1 MKPIRFSLAQIEAF
15 ASVCEC
21 GTLTHAAKKLKK
33 DRTTISE
40 LVDYLELDL
49 GYALFDRSTRP
60 LSLTDAGKLL
70 YRQARLFLHEAQ
82 AFGQIAEHIPQ
93 QLSTQLTLCYDAF
106 TPRDFLLRLADKLH
120 GQQIHLNLIATE
132 RANAEQMLE
141 KGEAD
146 IGLFQA
152 MNRSINE
159 RFQWKAIGGISLAV
173 YAKVGFF
180 HVKPVSLL
188 SLASGVQLMPFKD
201 LPPHMAQRLQIADR
215 IQSVTEI
222 SMLKALLTAGY
233 GWGFLPTHL
242 HAEQWPDVERLEAEF
257 GDAGLSHPLVALWDP
272 AQKNQPTVLHAL
284 SLMSELFSHPEDVI
298 EAAE

>member
-33 DRTTISE
+33 DRTTVSE

-49 GYALFDRSTRP
+49 GYTLFDRSTRP
-60 LSLTDAGKLL
+60 LSLTDAGQLL

-82 AFGQIAEHIPQ
+82 AFGQIAEQIPQ

-106 TPRDFLLRLADKLH
+106 APRDFLIRLANELRN
-120 GQQIHLNLIATE
+120 QQIHLNLIATE
-132 RANAEQMLE
+132 RATAELMLE

-173 YAKVGFF
+173 YAKKGFF
-180 HVKPVSLL
+180 HTKPVSLL
-188 SLASGVQLMPFKD
+188 SLASGVQLIPFKD
-201 LPPHMAQRLQIADR
+201 LPPHMAQRLQIADK
-215 IQSVTEI
+215 IQCITEI
-222 SMLKALLTAGY
+222 SMLKTFLSAGY

-242 HAEQWPDVERLEAEF
+242 HAEQWPDVERIEAEF

-272 AQKNQPTVLHAL
+272 AQKNQPTVLHVL
-284 SLMSELFSHPEDVI
+284 SLMSQLFASGTKHDGFL
-298 EAAE
+298 